1 MSGLGKLGEKL
12 KKERESKGYSIRE
25 VSEQIH
31 ITPKYIEALEQ
42 EEYSIFPSE
51 TYVVGFL
58 RTYSEFLGFDPE
70 EIIREYKGLKV
81 QTSDTPIEKLTE
93 VTKPTFEIDTN
104 LIYKIAIIVL
114 LIFILGLITYK
125 IISVFSNITKKNTTL
140 STDITPCLEREIKK
154 ININKG
160 NPFISIIDFY
170 QNIEFIVEE
179 TGKFSLCLVELN
191 HNLVPKTIKLEIQFQ
206 EKTYN
211 IQSFPGETIILSNV
225 ISDLL
230 KFPTQIELSIKEI
243 GTNNAQLEILFTKK
257 LEVNQKPI
265 TVVLEILQDTY
276 IEWIADGKNYR
287 GIFLKQGDIRII
299 EADTRLDIKIG
310 NGAGVKFHRGD
321 LPPKIAGPPGKI
333 VKLIFNKIPD
343 PLDPTKF
350 TINETIQIAN

>member
-42 EEYSIFPSE
+42 EDYSVFPSE

-58 RTYSEFLGFDPE
+58 RSYSEFLGFEPE

-93 VTKPTFEIDTN
+93 ITKPTFEINTS
-104 LIYKIAIIVL
+104 LIYKIAIIVIIIV
-114 LIFILGLITYK
+114 IFGFISYK
-125 IISVFSNITKKNTTL
+125 LSSVFSNLTKKNTSL
-140 STDITPCLEREIKK
+140 STNITPCLEREIKK
-154 ININKG
+154 INISKG
-160 NPFISIIDFY
+160 EPFLSLMDFY
-170 QNIEFIVEE
+170 QNLEFNVEE
-179 TGKFSLCLVELN
+179 IGKFNFCLMELN
-191 HNLVPKTIKLEIQFQ
+191 QNAEPKTIKLEIQYQ
-206 EKTYN
+206 EKSYN
-211 IQSFPGETIILSNV
+211 IQSVSGETIILSNI

-230 KFPTQIELSIKEI
+230 KLPTQIEISVKEI
-243 GTNNAQLEILFTKK
+243 GTNNVQLEILYNKK
-257 LEVNQKPI
+257 LDASQKSI
-265 TVVLEILQDTY
+265 VVVMEILQDTY
-276 IEWIADGKNYR
+276 IEWVADGKNYR
-287 GIFLKQGDIRII
+287 GIFLKQGDMRII

-321 LPPKIAGPPGKI
+321 LPAKIAGPPGKI
-333 VKLIFNKIPD
+333 VKLTFNKIPD

-350 TINETIQIAN
+350 TINESIQIAN